1 MDTRKVQSLELISR
15 LPKNSAHPT
24 PLLFVHGAFAGA
36 WCWDEHFLSFFADH
50 GYVAHALSLRG
61 HGKSWGGDNID
72 WWSIA
77 DYVEDLRSIVAELET
92 APVLIGHSMGGFV
105 VQKYLEEASV
115 PAAVLM
121 ASVPPQGLLGASM
134 QLAMSRPDLMGDLN
148 RLLGGSQVSA
158 YVLEQALFAQGVA
171 PATLQRYY
179 GYMQR
184 ESQRAIWDMTMF
196 NLPQVHRLHLPP
208 LLVLGAQF
216 DTLVPEAQVQV
227 TGKTYGLAAEIFPGM
242 GHGLMLEKDWGKV
255 ARRILDWLATQGL

>member
-1 MDTRKVQSLELISR
+1 MDTRNTKSLEVISR
-15 LPKNSAHPT
+15 RPEKAVHGT

-36 WCWDEHFLSFFADH
+36 WCWDEHFLSFFADQ
-50 GYVAHALSLRG
+50 GYAAHALSLRG
-61 HGKSWGGDNID
+61 HGKSWGHDNID
-72 WWSIA
+72 WWSIG
-77 DYVEDLRSIVAELET
+77 DYVEDLASVVAELDRP
-92 APVLIGHSMGGFV
+92 PVLIGHSMGGFV
-105 VQKYLEEASV
+105 VQKYLEKAGA

-134 QLAMSRPDLMGDLN
+134 QLAFSRPDLLGDLN

-196 NLPQVHRLHLPP
+196 NLPQLNRMQRPP

-216 DTLVPEAQVQV
+216 DTLVPEAQVIATGQV
-227 TGKTYGLAAEIFPGM
+227 YGQEAEIFPGM

-255 ARRILDWLATQGL
+255 ARRILDWLAIRKL